1 MKLIEKIGVCL
12 SLMGLALL
20 TRPALAQAV
29 NWSQFRGSV
38 NKGFSNENIYDA
50 TKLYAFVASIIAVII
65 IIAVFR
71 WWSEQQQQ
79 QQKTNFKQY
88 KEKQK
93 EMESK
98 TQNPAHKRKW
108 FRLRTQAELRWIPA
122 AQADHV
128 KESRYFVDQL
138 VDISAEGMCF
148 STAEEIT
155 AGEQIRFLLDVG
167 EERFLPIL
175 GEVLRL
181 FDAEVSGNS
190 NSSAEAGGDEEAVE
204 ATQRVK
210 RNVAISF
217 THMTPGD
224 NNRLVAWITKRQRDA
239 IHNTHDQE
247 KPKESGW

>member
-1 MKLIEKIGVCL
+1 MKLIEKIGACL
-12 SLMGLALL
+12 SLMGLALM
-20 TRPALAQAV
+20 TKPALAQAV
-29 NWSQFRGSV
+29 NWGQFSGSV
-38 NKGFSNENIYDA
+38 NKGFSKENIYDT

-65 IIAVFR
+65 IIAVFH
-71 WWSEQQQQ
+71 WWSERQQQ
-79 QQKTNFKQY
+79 QQKKNYKQY

-98 TQNPAHKRKW
+98 AQNPAHKRKW

-122 AQADHV
+122 DQADHV
-128 KESRYFVDQL
+128 KENRYFVDQL

-155 AGEQIRFLLDVG
+155 AGEQIRFLLDIG
-167 EERFLPIL
+167 EERFLPII

-181 FDAEVSGNS
+181 FDAEASS
-190 NSSAEAGGDEEAVE
+190 NSHSAAEDGGDDEAME
-204 ATQRVK
+204 ADQRVK
-210 RNVAISF
+210 HNVAISF
-217 THMTPGD
+217 IHMTPGD

-247 KPKESGW
+247 EPKESGW